1 MASSDDDLPHLA
13 AEARAAGTRGQGD
26 FNERA
31 AIGALG
37 GSGQL
42 ASLPWDSL
50 RPGDLS
56 AGEPAWIVTD
66 RANRIVAGFVVVE
79 LAFTLVQVAK
89 AKLELSA
96 TTGAAPAQHGEAP
109 ADAGPVAKPAQV
121 AAAAR
126 ERLAKFHDVLAGVTD
141 QELADGI
148 VAQVDMGH
156 PQHGRRTHL
165 VIHEPAWLHETAAGS
180 WKGAVRRAGEHGK
193 AGFAAV
199 WHVDG
204 QGSVTRVA

>member
-13 AEARAAGTRGQGD
+13 AQARVAGPRGQGD
-26 FNERA
+26 FNERV

-37 GSGQL
+37 GTGQL

-50 RPGDLS
+50 RPGDPS

-89 AKLELSA
+89 AKLELST
-96 TTGAAPAQHGEAP
+96 TTGAAQ
-109 ADAGPVAKPAQV
+109 ADAGPAATPAQV

-180 WKGAVRRAGEHGK
+180 WRDAVRRAGEHGK

-204 QGSVTRVA
+204 QDSVTRVA